1 MIIRN
6 AEIAD
11 VATISQLHAEQISEG
26 FLPTLGQP
34 FLERLYR
41 RILKGPDAFAL
52 VAAEEGSLLGF
63 AAGAR
68 EIGALYKRFL
78 IHDGVVAGLRA
89 APILIR
95 SLPRVIET
103 LRYPTGEGEL
113 PNAEILAV
121 AVTTSAQGRGIGR
134 ALVSEATTR
143 LELLGAND
151 IKVVTGADNAA
162 ALALYRACG
171 FTTRA
176 HLAVHAGTTSE
187 VLVWTAP

>member
-1 MIIRN
+1 MIVRDAN
-6 AEIAD
+6 HAD
-11 VATISQLHAEQISEG
+11 VATIAKLHAEQISEG

-41 RILKGPDAFAL
+41 RILKGPDTFAL
-52 VAAEEGSLLGF
+52 VAAEEDLLLGF

-68 EIGALYKRFL
+68 EIGALYRRFL
-78 IHDGVVAGLRA
+78 IHDGIIAGLRA
-89 APILIR
+89 APKLMR

-103 LRYPTGEGEL
+103 LRYPSGDAEL
-113 PNAEILAV
+113 PSAEILAV
-121 AVTTSAQGRGIGR
+121 AVTTVAQGQGVGR

-171 FTTRA
+171 FTTCA
-176 HLAVHAGTTSE
+176 HLAVHAGATSE